1 MELQHIIKVEITK
14 AETINLIDIDA
25 DLVRLIGVPQF
36 TEIDIRKPAALV
48 ISTEKRDGVLVSDA
62 TLTFQTCERFLQKGE
77 HYVFLATCADGTQYL
92 LGRAER
98 PYPTI
103 STAKN
108 LQADIWSSQLLQ
120 VTVRYSNRGYI
131 PVVSL

>member
-77 HYVFLATCADGTQYL
+77 HYVFLATCADGTEEPASGFL
-92 LGRAER
+92 VLAAAAGDS
-98 PYPTI
+98 PV
-103 STAKN
+103 
-108 LQADIWSSQLLQ
+108 LQPGLHPRC
-120 VTVRYSNRGYI
+120 VTVAYFS
-131 PVVSL
+131 SCA